1 MFIPIDRTY
10 MSNTP
15 IGVVC
20 ERLKTERQKKEER
33 GGGDGGLIVA
43 TITTTDIGVKARGV
57 ETTKRLVVVVMV
69 WLGCECHRRRPMAV
83 PSKWR
88 INVLSSVEQV

>member
-1 MFIPIDRTY
+1 

>member
-1 MFIPIDRTY
+1 MHKPACKAAR
-10 MSNTP
+10 
-15 IGVVC
+15 
-20 ERLKTERQKKEER
+20 KKAAPAGEER
-33 GGGDGGLIVA
+33 GGGDGCVA

>member
-1 MFIPIDRTY
+1 MAKRDDRG
-10 MSNTP
+10 MLRWKCWGRGDGS
-15 IGVVC
+15 
-20 ERLKTERQKKEER
+20 